1 MGSPSVDDLPQV
13 VDPAVLTGLGERL
26 VAIANGTQ
34 TSMSDVQN
42 RWVVL
47 GDTEVFHV
55 TGAEAV
61 PRMLDRP
68 VADARSF
75 SEALIEARNR
85 PWLAS

>member
-55 TGAEAV
+55 TGRKRCRACSTAP
-61 PRMLDRP
+61 PRTRRVSP
-68 VADARSF
+68 R
-75 SEALIEARNR
+75 R
-85 PWLAS
+85 